1 MLCLPLHLHAH
12 IHAWEYI
19 LDFVREWCGARAPP
33 STLVWRVVSFCVLP
47 VRKNPCFPRPAPR
60 RCHDDFIPDD
70 EEREDATKLHDAF
83 PPEDKEGVEAS
94 MLHYVRAVPVAAAR
108 GGRGRVPGA
117 QGVPRASVPLPVEQR
132 GPGRSRDTPS
142 RGEAHRPL
150 FGAVLTVGGG
160 GRERM
165 QRCCDAFEVVCTA
178 AAEAARNGGV
188 GRRSGITDIMDF
200 EYIAYGNAEMSKS
213 GKVTCQHGPVECTG
227 NMAEECTKNQTGG
240 NPVKYIPFDA
250 CLQGGSDIT
259 TKSIKKCATDNKL
272 DGDDIVKCLS
282 DGRGTKLI
290 AAAAKKSYNHI
301 LDTFNGMYFQG
312 VSELVE
318 MACKFWKGTEPEF
331 CKKA

>member
-1 MLCLPLHLHAH
+1 MVKF
-12 IHAWEYI
+12 
-19 LDFVREWCGARAPP
+19 LD
-33 STLVWRVVSFCVLP
+33 
-47 VRKNPCFPRPAPR
+47 
-60 RCHDDFIPDD
+60 
-70 EEREDATKLHDAF
+70 TKVFNID
-83 PPEDKEGVEAS
+83 
-94 MLHYVRAVPVAAAR
+94 
-108 GGRGRVPGA
+108 
-117 QGVPRASVPLPVEQR
+117 
-132 GPGRSRDTPS
+132 
-142 RGEAHRPL
+142 
-150 FGAVLTVGGG
+150 
-160 GRERM
+160 
-165 QRCCDAFEVVCTA
+165 
-178 AAEAARNGGV
+178 
-188 GRRSGITDIMDF
+188 GITDIMDF